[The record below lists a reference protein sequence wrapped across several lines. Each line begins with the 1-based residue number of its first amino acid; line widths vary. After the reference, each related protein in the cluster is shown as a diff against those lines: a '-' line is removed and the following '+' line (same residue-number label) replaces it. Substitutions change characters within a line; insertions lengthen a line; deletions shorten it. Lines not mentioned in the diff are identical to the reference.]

1 MEVGDLVLIVDK
13 SSRRGDKKKG
23 RVVSVEGTANHIRR
37 AHVRRADGRV
47 VLKDRTKIVLLEI
60 YIDKDRSNGA
70 QQ

>member
-1 MEVGDLVLIVDK
+1 MGDLVLLVDEAT
-13 SSRRGDKKKG
+13 RRGDWKKG

-60 YIDKDRSNGA
+60 DVDKVRSDGA
-70 QQ
+70 QK